1 VAVDTTEQPP
11 SDTPPGVVLVR
22 MPTEVDLATAP
33 ALRDRLLAALDRD
46 GVHLVVD
53 AVDVSFMDSS
63 GVNALVRA
71 RERAASLDGSMHVVT
86 GSAGVRRV
94 LEITGLDER
103 LGLVDSLE
111 VAFACASDPAT
122 VHTCSRGR

>member
-11 SDTPPGVVLVR
+11 SDPPPGVVLVR
-22 MPTEVDLATAP
+22 MPAEVDLATAP
-33 ALRDRLLAALDRD
+33 ALRDELLGALDHD

-53 AVDVSFMDSS
+53 ALAVTFMDSS

-71 RERAASLDGSMHVVT
+71 RERAASLDGSLHVVT
-86 GSAGVRRV
+86 RSLGVRRV

-103 LGLVDSLE
+103 LGLVDSLD
-111 VAFACASDPAT
+111 VAFTCASDPTT
-122 VHTCSRGR
+122 VHTCCPSR